1 LQVELER
8 KFRSGPARS
17 HQYVSGSSCCCP
29 GPSVQAD
36 RVAGS
41 LQPGDHSTRR
51 NVDARFCIGGISKAF
66 LIGNFGL
73 TAEQADDF
81 FKKPITV
88 LWLAKTRRSETC

>member
-1 LQVELER
+1 MCRPWGVLRDDRHRATLR
-8 KFRSGPARS
+8 PSARA
-17 HQYVSGSSCCCP
+17 
-29 GPSVQAD
+29 VQAD

-41 LQPGDHSTRR
+41 LQPGDHATRR

-66 LIGNFGL
+66 RIGNFGL

-88 LWLAKTRRSETC
+88 LWLAKTRLSETC